1 MLKIVLSLEEREGQ
15 ESDFSMEEKTKQV
28 DKHREDTRPPTHLH
42 FKVMIPGIKTNT
54 FNYSVR

>member
-54 FNYSVR
+54 FN